1 MNSMIWGLN
10 SEIPQ
15 GVLGPK
21 AENIWKLHQNGFRVP
36 ESLFISDTAEI
47 NDKLIIEVLDKFSR
61 HSKLVVRSSSV
72 HEDGI
77 NQSMAGLFHSII
89 NIPLE
94 HRALMQAM
102 IDCKNH
108 VAIMPDLPSQQ
119 IGLIVQEMIEPEI
132 SGLMFTEDPTDQNS
146 GVVLEWVHGHLE
158 SLVQGEA
165 EGNAVRISRQDCL
178 NKENIESLP
187 FPEIKSMTCAISQ
200 LEAITSG
207 SADIEWAI
215 FEAVCYILQIRP
227 ITSHQVGSNPSII
240 DLSKENSYSIIP
252 ERIRNHHKISF
263 RQICVSKNLPI
274 SYGNLLTINSKI
286 DYDGIQSAHFG
297 WKDSMAVLL
306 SPQRINGVVQRISFV
321 GNSIEKLFKFI
332 RKIQKECPRF
342 TILTKELQ
350 ETAYTG
356 LALIDGSG
364 GEIEI
369 GAGHFLS
376 KGLTDPWRFRIEN
389 DVISKQSDHLLP
401 MVGIQIENG
410 GIQGTGGEVRPPS
423 ISELQNILKVLKT
436 IQENYPNHCIEFGI
450 EPNGSPFLIDHY
462 PAEMS
467 DEGSN
472 RVLSAGSFS
481 GKVLRI
487 ENGDLLSSIDS
498 HFHDFREGNDIQ
510 DVILVADRPRLSLVK
525 YLPKEGGNIG
535 FLFENGSRLCHL
547 AVLLRERGIPAMF
560 VGDFYNQLVNGCQVS
575 FETSAGTL
583 TID

>member
-1 MNSMIWGLN
+1 MMWGLN
-10 SEIPQ
+10 SEIPE
-15 GVLGPK
+15 GVMGPK
-21 AENIWKLHQNGFRVP
+21 AENIWKLHQGGFRVP
-36 ESLFISDTAEI
+36 ESIFISGNAEI
-47 NDKLIIEVLDKFSR
+47 NDELIIGILDKFSL

-72 HEDGI
+72 HEDGMD
-77 NQSMAGLFHSII
+77 QSMAGLFHSVI

-94 HRALMQAM
+94 HGALMQAM
-102 IDCKNH
+102 TDCRNH
-108 VAIMPDLPSQQ
+108 VPIVPDLPSQQ
-119 IGLIVQEMIEPEI
+119 IGLIVQEMIEPQL

-165 EGNAVRISRQDCL
+165 EGNEVRISRQDCL
-178 NKENIESLP
+178 KEKLESLP
-187 FPEIKSMTCAISQ
+187 FPELKSMTSAIAQ
-200 LEAITSG
+200 LESITSG
-207 SADIEWAI
+207 PADIEWAI
-215 FEAVCYILQIRP
+215 SEGVCYILQIRP
-227 ITSHQVGSNPSII
+227 ITSHQIGSIPSII
-240 DLSKENSYSIIP
+240 DLSEEHTYSMIP
-252 ERIRNHHKISF
+252 KRIRNHHKIAF
-263 RQICVSKNLPI
+263 RQVCASNNLPI
-274 SYGNLLTINSKI
+274 SFGNLLTINSEI
-286 DYDGIQSAHFG
+286 DYDVIQSAHLG
-297 WKDSMAVLL
+297 WGDSMAVLL
-306 SPQRINGVVQRISFV
+306 TPQRIDGGVQRISFV
-321 GNSIEKLFKFI
+321 GSGIEKLFEFL
-332 RKIQKECPRF
+332 RKIQNECPRF

-376 KGLTDPWRFRIEN
+376 KGLTDPWRFGIEN
-389 DVISKQSDHLLP
+389 DAISEPSDRLLP
-401 MVGIQIENG
+401 MAGIQIGGG
-410 GIQGTGGEVRPPS
+410 GIQGTGGDMAPPS

-436 IQENYPNHCIEFGI
+436 IQENYPKHCIEFGI
-450 EPNGSPFLIDHY
+450 EPNGVPFLIDHY

-472 RVLSAGSFS
+472 QVLSAGSFT

-487 ENGDLLSSIDS
+487 ENEDLLTSIDS
-498 HFHDFREGNDIQ
+498 HFHDVREGNDIE

-560 VGDFYNQLVNGCQVS
+560 VGDIYNQLVNECQVS
-575 FETSAGTL
+575 FETSTGSL
-583 TID
+583 TIG